1 MRARSRAV
9 AFDQSGTVALV
20 DCLTLRVSNRM
31 IAEEEVTRAA
41 EDMRH
46 ANGRFRKTSILV
58 SL

>member
-1 MRARSRAV
+1 V
-9 AFDQSGTVALV
+9 TLV

-46 ANGRFRKTSILV
+46 TIGRFRETSILV
-58 SL
+58 SH

>member
-9 AFDQSGTVALV
+9 AFDQSGTVTLV

-46 ANGRFRKTSILV
+46 TIGRFRETSILV
-58 SL
+58 SH